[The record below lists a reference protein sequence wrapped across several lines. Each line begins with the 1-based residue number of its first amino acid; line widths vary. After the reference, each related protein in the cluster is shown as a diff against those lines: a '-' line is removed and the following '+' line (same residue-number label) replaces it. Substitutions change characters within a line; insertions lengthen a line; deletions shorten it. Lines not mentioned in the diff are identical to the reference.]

1 MPSSGQDAILA
12 LPGGAVG
19 SQSVEPTQSS
29 AAEAHSMKQLTHLR
43 DGRKTA
49 EYLLDL
55 SAVIIGRG
63 QSATLRLDDN
73 RQVSRQHAVIR
84 LDSKS
89 GEYVLEDIGGAN
101 GTFVNGQQ
109 VESYILRPGDHIV
122 LGRDTLR
129 FDFATRLAISLKERL
144 AEDDDAEVETRGHG
158 AISDEAVLQSI
169 SEDNIDP
176 ADSLAAVRE
185 ERLLSRTEPPADAGE
200 VRFEHTTVAGE
211 DEVKRQLAE
220 MMLKAEPHVVLRVGG
235 TEELIAL
242 KNPPVLVGHTA
253 ACAIRLPGRR
263 FFGKIAASLVQQSGG
278 WCLVPE
284 SPFWS
289 PVLLDDQ
296 KIERIRRLE
305 AGDWLYLRGAELVY
319 SAGEDR

>member
-1 MPSSGQDAILA
+1 MPSSGRGAILA
-12 LPGGAVG
+12 APGGPVG
-19 SQSVEPTQSS
+19 SQSVDPTLSS
-29 AAEAHSMKQLTHLR
+29 AAEARPMRQLTHLR

-109 VESYILRPGDHIV
+109 VESYLLRPGDHIV

-129 FDFATRLAISLKERL
+129 FDFATRLAISLKDRV
-144 AEDDDAEVETRGHG
+144 AEGELETHGHN

-169 SEDNIDP
+169 SEDNVDP
-176 ADSLAAVRE
+176 VNSLAAVRE
-185 ERLLSRTEPPADAGE
+185 ERLEHRPETPAAGSE
-200 VRFEHTTVAGE
+200 VRYEHTTVAGE

-220 MMLKAEPHVVLRVGG
+220 MMLKAEPHVVLRIDGK
-235 TEELIAL
+235 EELIAL

-319 SAGEDR
+319 SSGEDR